1 MDLSKKKQNQTAEDY
16 AVQNQIEGQ
25 DNLSITQVNYNYG
38 VTSSDVIS
46 LAKTVY
52 EQLIPQ
58 TIDKYSIIAETT
70 VNDRLDAF
78 GRELLPRII
87 EIEGAL
93 DYFKDPK
100 FQFLLRDAQRTA
112 AKTDRIE
119 DLNLLSELLT
129 CHVAKGNDRK
139 IDAGIHH
146 AIKIVD
152 EIDND
157 ALCALS
163 VACAF
168 QYYVPNKGSIREG
181 LKDLDNAYKKLIYLN
196 LPEGLDWLEHL
207 DMLGALRLSPLKL
220 VDSKEYIVSQMKEY
234 VCVGIKNNS
243 EEQEKAFTILDD
255 NHISR
260 SVLIENECM
269 DGYKR
274 LKIGSLKAVN
284 LNFLEAVNS
293 IMALYTKDKLLL
305 HKVKDSFV
313 KLWDSYEALRTVRN
327 WWSRIPTG
335 FDITYVGRVLAHT
348 NAKRIDST
356 FPDIFNM

>member
-1 MDLSKKKQNQTAEDY
+1 MDLSKKKQDQTAGDF

-52 EQLIPQ
+52 EQLVPQ
-58 TIDKYSIIAETT
+58 TINKYSIIAETT
-70 VNDRLDAF
+70 VNDRLNAF
-78 GRELLPRII
+78 GRELIPRII
-87 EIEGAL
+87 KIEGAL
-93 DYFKDPK
+93 DFFKDPK

-168 QYYVPNKGSIREG
+168 KYYVPNNGSVSDG
-181 LKDLDNAYKKLIYLN
+181 LKDLDNAYKKLMYLN
-196 LPEGLDWLEHL
+196 LPEGTDWLEHL
-207 DMLGALRLSPLKL
+207 DMLGALRLSSQGL
-220 VDSKEYIVSQMKEY
+220 VDSKNHIASQMKGY
-234 VCVGIKNNS
+234 VCVGIKNDS
-243 EEQEKAFTILDD
+243 DELGKAYTILDE

-260 SVLIENECM
+260 SVLIDNECL

-274 LKIGSLKAVN
+274 LKFGSLKSIN
-284 LNFLEAVNS
+284 PNFLETVNRILS
-293 IMALYTKDKLLL
+293 LYSKDKLEMN
-305 HKVKDSFV
+305 KVKNSFV
-313 KLWDSYEALRTVRN
+313 KLWDSYEALRTVRY

-335 FDITYVGRVLAHT
+335 FEITYIGRLLAHT

-356 FPDIFNM
+356 FPDIFNL

>member
-1 MDLSKKKQNQTAEDY
+1 MDFSKKKQSQTAGDF

-52 EQLIPQ
+52 EQLVPQ
-58 TIDKYSIIAETT
+58 TINKYSIIAETT

-78 GRELLPRII
+78 GSELLPRII
-87 EIEGAL
+87 KIEGAL
-93 DYFKDPK
+93 DFFKDPK

-119 DLNLLSELLT
+119 DLNLLSELLI
-129 CHVAKGNDRK
+129 CHVAKGNNRK

-146 AIKIVD
+146 AIRIVD

-168 QYYVPNKGSIREG
+168 QYYVPNKGTISDG

-207 DMLGALRLSPLKL
+207 DMLGALRLFPLGL
-220 VDSKEYIVSQMKEY
+220 VESKDYIVSQMKGY
-234 VCVGIKNNS
+234 VCVGIKNCS
-243 EEQEKAFTILDD
+243 AELEKAYTILDE

-260 SVLIENECM
+260 SVIIENECLE
-269 DGYKR
+269 GYKR
-274 LKIGSLKAVN
+274 LKIGSLKVVN
-284 LNFLEAVNS
+284 IKYIEAVNR
-293 IMALYTKDKLLL
+293 IFALYSKDKMLL
-305 HKVKDSFV
+305 HKVKENFV
-313 KLWDSYEALRTVRN
+313 ELWDSYESLRIVRN

-335 FDITYVGRVLAHT
+335 YRITHIGRVLAHT

-356 FPDIFNM
+356 FPDIFNL

>member
-1 MDLSKKKQNQTAEDY
+1 MDFSKKKQSQTAGDF

-52 EQLIPQ
+52 EQLVPQ
-58 TIDKYSIIAETT
+58 TINKYSIIAETT

-78 GRELLPRII
+78 GSELLPRII
-87 EIEGAL
+87 KIEGAL
-93 DYFKDPK
+93 DFFKDPK

-119 DLNLLSELLT
+119 DLNLLSELLI
-129 CHVAKGNDRK
+129 CHVAKGNNRK

-335 FDITYVGRVLAHT
+335 FEITYIGRVLAHT